1 MLLARDQPNIFLLHM
16 FSSFS
21 FSSLLLRPS
30 NFFLQILNYL
40 TRTGSVRVRRLLYG
54 GCAFVKHCVQY
65 HSLSPSHH
73 RYYHQH
79 VHLGRHYHCHQ
90 WVGSGQALCA
100 ACPRGGTGQDQP
112 GGGLIM
118 ECLLYKPG
126 KCWTGTLAGCVMVA
140 TAAPDHDAAQLSLPI
155 LIKHETQ
162 TYFKNKIISCTNHK
176 YLHVQRTLCI
186 ILCAHMLVGRVEAQ
200 QGADISECSSHL
212 SLLPMTRDTDH

>member
-1 MLLARDQPNIFLLHM
+1 MLIARDQPNIFLLHM

-126 KCWTGTLAGCVMVA
+126 KCWPGLAFLLDVWWLLWRLLIMMQFSCLYLHWQIMDVGTL
-140 TAAPDHDAAQLSLPI
+140 
-155 LIKHETQ
+155 E
-162 TYFKNKIISCTNHK
+162 
-176 YLHVQRTLCI
+176 
-186 ILCAHMLVGRVEAQ
+186 
-200 QGADISECSSHL
+200 ECSL
-212 SLLPMTRDTDH
+212 YTCKIWGTYIFQKQDH